1 MNRKVTIWHLPR
13 CSTSRSVLQALT
25 DSGYETT
32 VRNYLEKPPSE
43 EKILSWIT
51 AGTVTIETLF
61 RKKEP
66 VAKELGI
73 SSESLSAEQLA
84 ALIQTHPVL
93 MERPVLESDRGV
105 WVARPRELFEQK
117 IRKGEI

>member
-13 CSTSRSVLQALT
+13 CSTSRSVLQVLT
-25 DSGYETT
+25 DSGYEITI
-32 VRNYLEKPPSE
+32 RNYLEKPPSE
-43 EKILSWIT
+43 EKILSWI
-51 AGTVTIETLF
+51 ASGTVTTGTLF

-66 VAKELGI
+66 LAKELGI
-73 SSESLSAEQLA
+73 SPERLSADQLA
-84 ALIQTHPVL
+84 SVIQAHPVL